1 MTKNTCSC
9 STWTKDAEGTKCPDC
24 GEVVKVNTIDQFIA
38 DGGFDKAFQAEFGLP
53 VEVVES
59 LKEVC

>member
-9 STWTKDAEGTKCPDC
+9 STWTSSELGTKCPDC
-24 GEVVKVNTIDQFIA
+24 GETVVKVVLNESA
-38 DGGFDKAFQAEFGLP
+38 
-53 VEVVES
+53 VES